1 MADASSARSFI
12 ASRSK
17 PVYPVRSQRTFVSMR
32 ILSLYFLLASL
43 ATAPAALAQDPV
55 SVNSGTVKVA
65 FENDQIRV
73 LHARYAPHQKI
84 PIHSHPSHVVVYITD
99 MHVLVTSAS
108 GATEELHNKAGDSR
122 WSEPVTHSV
131 ENLEDTPFEVVE
143 VELKNAAAPAV
154 PVPPPGSSAAA
165 LTEPVP
171 VDKEPRHHFV
181 FQNQYVRVL
190 DVLFPAGEASLFHT
204 HSNDNVGIPLSGDST
219 QSQPAGGEWS
229 EVQDVK
235 PGQAGFRDAR
245 GQPYTHRVRSAGKLP
260 FHVIDVEIF
269 P

>member
-1 MADASSARSFI
+1 M
-12 ASRSK
+12 
-17 PVYPVRSQRTFVSMR
+17 RTVS
-32 ILSLYFLLASL
+32 LSFLLVSL
-43 ATAPAALAQDPV
+43 AVARAALSQDPV
-55 SVNSGTVKVA
+55 SVDPGAVKAA

-84 PIHSHPSHVVVYITD
+84 AMHSHPSRVIVYITD
-99 MHVLVTSAS
+99 THALVTSAS
-108 GATEELHNKAGDSR
+108 GATQELRYKAGDSR

-131 ENLEDTPFEVVE
+131 ENLEDTSFEIVE
-143 VELKNAAAPAV
+143 VELKNAAAAAV
-154 PVPPPGSSAAA
+154 PVPPATGSAIA

-171 VDKEPRHHFV
+171 VDKEPHHHFV

-204 HSNDNVGIPLSGDST
+204 HSNDNVGIPISGDKT
-219 QSQPAGGEWS
+219 QSQPYGGEWT

-235 PGQAGFRDAR
+235 PGQAGLRKAR
-245 GQPYTHRVRSAGKLP
+245 GQAYTHRVRSAGKLP

>member
-1 MADASSARSFI
+1 MRTLSFC
-12 ASRSK
+12 
-17 PVYPVRSQRTFVSMR
+17 
-32 ILSLYFLLASL
+32 FLLASL
-43 ATAPAALAQDPV
+43 LAAPAVLGQDAV
-55 SVNSGTVKVA
+55 SVDPSDVKVA
-65 FENDQIRV
+65 FENEQIRV

-84 PIHSHPSHVVVYITD
+84 AMHSHPSRVVVCITD
-99 MHVLVTSAS
+99 MHVLVTSAT
-108 GATEELHNKAGDSR
+108 GTTQELRNRAGDSR

-131 ENLEDTPFEVVE
+131 ENLEDAPFEVVE
-143 VELKNAAAPAV
+143 VELKSAAAAAV
-154 PVPPPGSSAAA
+154 PAPPPGGSAAA

-171 VDKEPRHHFV
+171 VDKEPHHHFV

-204 HSNDNVGIPLSGDST
+204 HGNDNVGIPISGDKT
-219 QSQPAGGEWS
+219 QSQPYGGEWS
-229 EVQDVK
+229 AVQDVK
-235 PGQAGFRDAR
+235 PGAAGFRKAR

>member
-1 MADASSARSFI
+1 M
-12 ASRSK
+12 
-17 PVYPVRSQRTFVSMR
+17 RT
-32 ILSLYFLLASL
+32 LSLAFLLASL
-43 ATAPAALAQDPV
+43 AAAPAALGQDPV
-55 SVNSGTVKVA
+55 SINPGVVKVA

-73 LHARYAPHQKI
+73 LRVRYAPHQKI
-84 PIHSHPSHVVVYITD
+84 AMHSHPSRVVVCITD
-99 MHVLVTSAS
+99 MHALITSAS
-108 GATEELHNKAGDSR
+108 GETQELRTKAGDSR

-143 VELKNAAAPAV
+143 VELKNAAGAAV
-154 PVPPPGSSAAA
+154 PVPPPGRSNAA
-165 LTEPVP
+165 LQEPVP
-171 VDKEPRHHFV
+171 VEKEPHHHFV

-204 HSNDNVGIPLSGDST
+204 HSNDNVGIPISGDKT
-219 QSQPAGGEWS
+219 QSQPFGGEWS

-235 PGQAGFRDAR
+235 PGDAGFRKAR
-245 GQPYTHRVRSAGKLP
+245 GQAYTHRVRSAGKLP

>member
-1 MADASSARSFI
+1 M
-12 ASRSK
+12 
-17 PVYPVRSQRTFVSMR
+17 RTPSLGFLFVS
-32 ILSLYFLLASL
+32 LA
-43 ATAPAALAQDPV
+43 AAPAALGQDPV
-55 SVNSGTVKVA
+55 SVNPGSVKVV
-65 FENDQIRV
+65 FENEQIRV
-73 LHARYAPHQKI
+73 LRARYAPHQKGAM
-84 PIHSHPSHVVVYITD
+84 HSHPSRVVVCITD
-99 MHVLVTSAS
+99 MHVMVTSAT
-108 GATEELHNKAGDSR
+108 GTTQELRSKAGESR
-122 WSEPVTHSV
+122 WSEPVTHSA

-143 VELKNAAAPAV
+143 VELKNATAVAV
-154 PVPPPGSSAAA
+154 PVPPPGSSAVA

-171 VDKEPRHHFV
+171 VDKEPHHHFV

-204 HSNDNVGIPLSGDST
+204 HSNDNVGIPISGDKT

-235 PGQAGFRDAR
+235 PGNAGFRKAR
-245 GQPYTHRVRSAGKLP
+245 GQAYTHRVRSAGKLP

>member
-1 MADASSARSFI
+1 M
-12 ASRSK
+12 
-17 PVYPVRSQRTFVSMR
+17 RTFP
-32 ILSLYFLLASL
+32 LALLLASL
-43 ATAPAALAQDPV
+43 AAAHTALGQDPV
-55 SVNSGTVKVA
+55 SGNSGAVKVE
-65 FENDQIRV
+65 FENEQIRV

-84 PIHSHPSHVVVYITD
+84 AMHSHPARIVVCITD

-108 GATEELHNKAGDSR
+108 GATQELRSKAGDSR
-122 WSEPVTHSV
+122 WSEPVIHSV

-154 PVPPPGSSAAA
+154 PVPPSGGSTAA
-165 LTEPVP
+165 LPEPVP
-171 VDKEPRHHFV
+171 VDKEPHHHFA

-190 DVLFPAGEASLFHT
+190 DVLFPAGESSLFHT
-204 HSNDNVGIPLSGDST
+204 HSNDNVGIPISGDKT

-235 PGQAGFRDAR
+235 PGAAGFRKAR
-245 GQPYTHRVRSAGKLP
+245 GQAYTHRVRSAGKLP